1 MFDIK
6 ETAQNFEQ
14 LLNDIVVK
22 RGIFVPTG
30 KNTIRYKNYL
40 VHKNHDDEWVVIRLT
55 KSSKEHI
62 ATVFL
67 KVSAFAICKMHEK
80 NRKSTIDEIKYA
92 DSVFRKQY
100 IDTRFYRR
108 TIQTAQNSATRDNAV
123 YRFEVAEDIA
133 RSAKRKIDDVFYRS
147 IV

>member
-1 MFDIK
+1 MFNIK

-40 VHKNHDDEWVVIRLT
+40 VHKNHDGDWVVIRLT
-55 KSSKEHI
+55 KNSKEHI

-108 TIQTAQNSATRDNAV
+108 TIQTAQHSATRDNAV